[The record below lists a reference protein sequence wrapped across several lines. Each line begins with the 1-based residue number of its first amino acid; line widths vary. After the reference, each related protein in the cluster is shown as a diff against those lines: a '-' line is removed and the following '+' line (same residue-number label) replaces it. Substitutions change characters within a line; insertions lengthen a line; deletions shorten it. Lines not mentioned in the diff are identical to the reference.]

1 MRNRLPERHNHGA
14 TRHLVFTCLLG
25 LVFALFAG
33 HISIASA
40 STSDKSPKDNISQY
54 HPLEPPNT
62 SSPRATLETFLNDA
76 SEGWLY
82 YLEHGGG
89 RPDNRQHAIGSLDL
103 SQVPQKQ
110 QKDVGL
116 ETAIMLF
123 DVFNR
128 IPLPVLEDVPDEDKM
143 DSEEQTRWVVPHTPI
158 TIAQVAEG
166 PRAGEWL
173 FTPETIK
180 RTPEFYRQ
188 TRHMP
193 VKHGAVIEHGYRLYL
208 GLTGWMIPSA
218 WLAALPDAAHAVHY
232 EQTIWQW
239 TLLGLLLVVS
249 GLLAWTVIRWSRRAL
264 ADGNPSALRE
274 LAGPVLLML
283 IASGLLYIADEQINI
298 TGVVLVV
305 LRLLLDSIFYLNLA
319 WFAVLAVRL
328 VVNAVINS
336 RRIDMAPLNA
346 ELLRLSMR
354 ILSFF
359 LILVVV
365 AVWLNSLGI
374 PVLGVLAGFGIG
386 GIAVALAAKRT
397 IENFFGAIMLFSD
410 RPVRIGDFC
419 RFDDKMGTVERI
431 GLRSTR
437 IRTPE
442 RSILNVPN
450 AEFSRFQLENLAER
464 DRLRLKTT
472 LNLRLET
479 APEQLQLI
487 IDRVR
492 GLLLEND
499 DVHNEPAR
507 VRLVTIGPLSLDIEI
522 LAYIKTTD
530 FDKFLA
536 IQEDL
541 FLEILREVKDAGTAL
556 APPAQ
561 IQYEDSVKAVTSMA
575 KDSSGG

>member
-1 MRNRLPERHNHGA
+1 
-14 TRHLVFTCLLG
+14 
-25 LVFALFAG
+25 
-33 HISIASA
+33 
-40 STSDKSPKDNISQY
+40 
-54 HPLEPPNT
+54 
-62 SSPRATLETFLNDA
+62 
-76 SEGWLY
+76 
-82 YLEHGGG
+82 
-89 RPDNRQHAIGSLDL
+89 
-103 SQVPQKQ
+103 
-110 QKDVGL
+110 
-116 ETAIMLF
+116 
-123 DVFNR
+123 
-128 IPLPVLEDVPDEDKM
+128 
-143 DSEEQTRWVVPHTPI
+143 
-158 TIAQVAEG
+158 
-166 PRAGEWL
+166 
-173 FTPETIK
+173 
-180 RTPEFYRQ
+180 
-188 TRHMP
+188 
-193 VKHGAVIEHGYRLYL
+193 
-208 GLTGWMIPSA
+208 
-218 WLAALPDAAHAVHY
+218 
-232 EQTIWQW
+232 
-239 TLLGLLLVVS
+239 
-249 GLLAWTVIRWSRRAL
+249 
-264 ADGNPSALRE
+264 
-274 LAGPVLLML
+274 ML
-283 IASGLLYIADEQINI
+283 IASGLLYIADEQIFF

-328 VVNAVINS
+328 VVNAVIDS
-336 RRIDMAPLNA
+336 RLIDMAPLNA
-346 ELLRLSMR
+346 ELVRLSMR

-359 LILVVV
+359 LILVVA

-374 PVLGVLAGFGIG
+374 PVLGVLAGLGIG
-386 GIAVALAAKRT
+386 GIAVALAAQRT

-419 RFDDKMGTVERI
+419 RFGDKMGTVERI

-499 DVHNEPAR
+499 DVHNEQAR

-561 IQYEDSVKAVTSMA
+561 IQYEGSVKPVTSIA